1 LKRKI
6 LVTGASGL
14 IGSAIVPML
23 MGQGH
28 SVARLVRPKST
39 GQNGPESLLKTIP
52 WDPAKGLQ
60 DPAMIEG
67 TDAVVHLAG
76 ESLAGLWTKR
86 KRRRI
91 RESRVVGTRTLAE
104 TLARMER
111 PPRVLVCAS
120 AVGFYG
126 DRGSEIL
133 DETSRPGTGFLPE
146 VCREW
151 EAAALPAREAGVR
164 VVWTRFAIILSR
176 KGGAL
181 AAMLSLFRAGLGGK
195 LGSGDQYFPW
205 VSLDDVVGAIDLAIV
220 DEKLSGPINVA
231 APQEV
236 TNAHLTRTL
245 GRVLRRPTPFNVPG
259 AILKLLPGRMGREAL
274 LASERVAPARLQQM
288 GYEFKVP
295 ELENT
300 LRFEIGRL
308 KTSGKRVR
316 SLY

>member
-1 LKRKI
+1 VKRKI

-14 IGSAIVPML
+14 VGGALVPML

-28 SVARLVRPKST
+28 SVARLVRKKSK
-39 GQNGPESLLKTIP
+39 GQNGPESLLKSIP
-52 WDPAKGLQ
+52 WDPAKGFQ
-60 DPAMIEG
+60 DPSVIEG

-76 ESLAGLWTKR
+76 EKIAGLWTGGK
-86 KRRRI
+86 KRRI

-133 DETSRPGTGFLPE
+133 DETSPPGTGFLPH
-146 VCREW
+146 VCQEW
-151 EAAALPAREAGVR
+151 EAAALPARDAGIR
-164 VVWTRFAIILSR
+164 VVWTRFAIIMSR

-181 AAMLSLFRAGLGGK
+181 ATMLPVFRAGWGGK
-195 LGSGDQYFPW
+195 FGSGEQYFPW
-205 VSLDDVVGAIDLAIV
+205 VSLDDVVGAIDLALV
-220 DEKLSGPINVA
+220 DEKMVGPINVA
-231 APQEV
+231 APQSV
-236 TNAHLTRTL
+236 TNAQFVHTL
-245 GRVLRRPTPFNVPG
+245 GRVLKRPTMFNVPG
-259 AILKLLPGRMGREAL
+259 TILKLLPGGLGREGL
-274 LASERVAPARLQQM
+274 LASARMVPGRLQHM
-288 GYEFKVP
+288 GYEFKFP

-308 KTSGKRVR
+308 KTSGKKVR
-316 SLY
+316 SLD

>member
-1 LKRKI
+1 MKRKI
-6 LVTGASGL
+6 LVSGATGLVGGAL
-14 IGSAIVPML
+14 VPML

-28 SVARLVRPKST
+28 SVARLVRPKSK

-52 WDPAKGLQ
+52 WDPTRGFQ
-60 DPAMIEG
+60 DPSVIEG

-76 ESLAGLWTKR
+76 ESLAGIWTKR
-86 KRRRI
+86 KKRRI

-126 DRGSEIL
+126 DRGREVLSEA
-133 DETSRPGTGFLPE
+133 SPPGRGFLPE
-146 VCREW
+146 VCQEW
-151 EAAALPAREAGVR
+151 EAAALPAREAGIR

-181 AAMLSLFRAGLGGK
+181 ASMLGPFRSGMGGK
-195 LGSGDQYFPW
+195 LGSGEQYFPW
-205 VSLDDVVGAIDLAIV
+205 VSLDDVVGAIDLALV
-220 DEKLSGPINVA
+220 DEKMVGPINVA
-231 APQEV
+231 APQEI
-236 TNAHLTRTL
+236 TNAEFTRTL
-245 GRVLRRPTPFNVPG
+245 ARVLKRPTPFNVPG
-259 AILKLLPGRMGREAL
+259 GILKLLPGGMGRETL

-288 GYEFKVP
+288 GYEFKFP
-295 ELENT
+295 ELEDT
-300 LRFEIGRL
+300 IRFEIGRL

-316 SLY
+316 SY

>member
-1 LKRKI
+1 MKRKI

-14 IGSAIVPML
+14 IGSALVPML

-28 SVARLVRPKST
+28 SVARLVRPKSK
-39 GQNGPESLLKTIP
+39 GVNGPESLLKTIR
-52 WDPAKGLQ
+52 WDPAKGFE
-60 DPAMIEG
+60 DPSVIDG

-76 ESLAGLWTKR
+76 ESIAGLWTKG

-104 TLARMER
+104 TLARLPR

-126 DRGSEIL
+126 DRGSEVL
-133 DETSRPGTGFLPE
+133 QETSPPGTGFFPD
-146 VCREW
+146 VCQEW
-151 EAAALPAREAGVR
+151 EAAALPAHEAGIR
-164 VVWTRFAIILSR
+164 VVWTRHAIVLSR

-181 AAMLSLFRAGLGGK
+181 ASMLGPFRAGMGGK
-195 LGSGDQYFPW
+195 LGNGEQYFPW
-205 VSLDDVVGAIDLAIV
+205 VSLDDVVGTIDLALV
-220 DEKLSGPINVA
+220 DEKLTGPINVA

-236 TNAHLTRTL
+236 TNAQFVRTL
-245 GRVLRRPTPFNVPG
+245 GNVLKRPTPFHIPG
-259 AILKLLPGRMGREAL
+259 GILKLLPGGMGREAL
-274 LASERVAPARLQQM
+274 LASVRVAPARLQQM
-288 GYEFKVP
+288 GYEFKFP

-300 LRFEIGRL
+300 IRFEIGRL

-316 SLY
+316 PY